1 MKTSDFA
8 RRAGVLALLVATAFV
23 GCKGACG
30 REAEAEPSKAS
41 RTTAPAKLVAFGSR
55 AEFEKYLADAA
66 EAQKRKERLA
76 RRAMEGPGN
85 AAMAPAP
92 AASAASGL
100 AAADKEES
108 ITNNQHAGVD
118 EGGIV
123 KVHGNHLIVLRRGR
137 LFSLK
142 VGDESLTPVSVADC
156 YGPGVS
162 PAGAWYDEMLVSGDT
177 IAVIGYSYQR
187 GGTEVGLFDIDGNGR
202 ISYRATYHLRSN
214 DYYSSRNYASRLIG
228 NKLVFYA
235 PLYVPLAER
244 DTSKWF
250 PAVRRWSPA
259 ATANDFV
266 SILEPSRVYRPIDP
280 SDQLALHTVT
290 TCDLSKG
297 DFACTARA
305 VMGPPGRVFYVSQD
319 SVFVWMTPWASGE
332 DGGEKRAR
340 SRSLLYRLPLSGE
353 EPSVL
358 RVSGGPID
366 QFSFLQGSDGKLNV
380 LVRSETAGEA
390 MWLPEA
396 TGGELALLRVPLASF
411 NRAAEEAPHTAYT
424 RLPKSEGYV
433 MQNRFVGDYVLYGTG
448 ASWGYGSPKAEGKLV
463 AYRYASD
470 APARELALGHGVDR
484 IEAMGRDAVIVGG
497 DGKDLHFSSVAL
509 GATPALGGKYTRT
522 GAAQGE
528 LRSHGFFYKPDGDQR
543 GIFGLPIRGGDQ
555 PGYAHL
561 QNGSASILFVRNDR
575 LAFREV
581 GQLESGGA
589 GNGRDDG
596 CKASCVDWYG
606 NARPI
611 FLRGRV
617 FALLGYEMVEGR
629 QDETG
634 RIREVRRMNFAPT
647 GVR

>member
-1 MKTSDFA
+1 M
-8 RRAGVLALLVATAFV
+8 LLVASAV
-23 GCKGACG
+23 GCRSGCG
-30 REAEAEPSKAS
+30 RDAEAEPIRAA
-41 RTTAPAKLVAFGSR
+41 RTTGPAKLVAFGSR
-55 AEFEKYLADAA
+55 ADFEKYLKDAA
-66 EAQKRKERLA
+66 ETQARKQ
-76 RRAMEGPGN
+76 RRTRASAKEG
-85 AAMAPAP
+85 AAAAP
-92 AASAASGL
+92 AA
-100 AAADKEES
+100 AAAPSASATTPAADGQES

-123 KVHGNHLIVLRRGR
+123 KVHGNHLVVLRRGR

-162 PAGAWYDEMLVSGDT
+162 PAGAWYDEMLVAGDT

-235 PLYVPLAER
+235 PLYVPLGER
-244 DTSKWF
+244 DASKWL

-259 ATANDFV
+259 ATPNDFV

-319 SVFVWMTPWASGE
+319 SVFVWMTPWSSGDDE
-332 DGGEKRAR
+332 GEKRGRA
-340 SRSLLYRLPLSGE
+340 RSLLYRLPLSGE

-366 QFSFLQGSDGKLNV
+366 QFSFLDGGDGKLNV

-396 TGGELALLRVPLASF
+396 TGGDLALLRVPLASF
-411 NRAAEEAPHTAYT
+411 NRAAEEAPFSAYT
-424 RLPKSEGYV
+424 RLPKADGYV

-448 ASWGYGSPKAEGKLV
+448 SSWGYGAPKVESKLV
-463 AYRYASD
+463 AYRYASGGT
-470 APARELALGHGVDR
+470 PRELPLDHGVDR

-509 GATPALGGKYTRT
+509 GATPNLGGRYTRA

-561 QNGSASILFVRNDR
+561 RNDSASILFVRNDR

-581 GQLESGGA
+581 GQLESGL
-589 GNGRDDG
+589 GRPDDA

-611 FLRGRV
+611 FLRGRL
-617 FALLGYEMVEGR
+617 FALLGYEIVEGR
-629 QDETG
+629 PDQGG
-634 RIREVRRMNFAPT
+634 RIREVRRTNFAPA
-647 GVR
+647 RPR

>member
-1 MKTSDFA
+1 MKPSDFA
-8 RRAGVLALLVATAFV
+8 RRAGALMLLVATVV
-23 GCKGACG
+23 GCRSGCS
-30 REAEAEPSKAS
+30 REAEAEPSKLV
-41 RTTAPAKLVAFGSR
+41 RAPGATKLVPFGSR
-55 AEFEKYLADAA
+55 AEFDKYLKDAA
-66 EAQKRKERLA
+66 EAQERKQRLA
-76 RRAMEGPGN
+76 RRARESAGN
-85 AAMAPAP
+85 AAMAPA
-92 AASAASGL
+92 ASAASEM
-100 AAADKEES
+100 AADKDES

-123 KVHGNHLIVLRRGR
+123 KVHGNHLVVLRRGR

-142 VGDESLTPVSVADC
+142 VGDESLTPVSAADC

-244 DTSKWF
+244 DTAKWL
-250 PAVRRWSPA
+250 PAVRRWTPA
-259 ATANDFV
+259 ATPNDFV

-290 TCDLSKG
+290 TCDLAKG

-319 SVFVWMTPWASGE
+319 SVFVWMTPWSHGE
-332 DGGEKRAR
+332 DEGEKRAR

-366 QFSFLQGSDGKLNV
+366 QFSFLEGGDGKLNV

-396 TGGELALLRVPLASF
+396 TGGELALLRVPLTSF
-411 NRAAEEAPHTAYT
+411 NRAAEEAPSTAYT
-424 RLPKSEGYV
+424 RLPKAEGYV
-433 MQNRFVGDYVLYGTG
+433 MQNRFVGDYLLYGTG
-448 ASWGYGSPKAEGKLV
+448 ASWGYGSPKTESKLV
-463 AYRYASD
+463 AYRYGSN
-470 APARELALGHGVDR
+470 APARELSLGHGVDR
-484 IEAMGRDAVIVGG
+484 IEAMGSDAVVVGG

-509 GATPALGGKYTRT
+509 GATPALGGKYIRT

-528 LRSHGFFYKPDGDQR
+528 LRSHGFFYKPDGEQR
-543 GIFGLPIRGGDQ
+543 GVFGLPIRGGDQ

-561 QNGSASILFVRNDR
+561 KHDSASILFVRNER
-575 LAFREV
+575 LAFRDI
-581 GQLESGGA
+581 GQLESGSA
-589 GNGRDDG
+589 GSGRDDG

-617 FALLGYEMVEGR
+617 FALLGYEIVEGR
-629 QDETG
+629 QDEG
-634 RIREVRRMNFAPT
+634 RIREVRRTNFAPA